1 MDFGTILTLL
11 ILILGVAG
19 PVIEK
24 RLKKAGKV
32 DQARK
37 LRDVLDTVL
46 SKDEAEKEEAPE
58 AEPGPGKV
66 LPTPPVTT
74 EKYDPGM
81 PYTTFSVSPELLEG
95 GYRSVKEIAEE
106 RRRKYAQ
113 SEVKLEPCHSL
124 EIDPKKLVIYSEI
137 MKPKFDDCR

>member
-1 MDFGTILTLL
+1 ML

-95 GYRSVKEIAEE
+95 GYRSVKEIADDLADRLPYTLPRVSE
-106 RRRKYAQ
+106 RPRRTMMGTFY
-113 SEVKLEPCHSL
+113 
-124 EIDPKKLVIYSEI
+124 
-137 MKPKFDDCR
+137 